1 MLCRQLPRS
10 SRNKT
15 LSESPTHVEGKILP
29 TLKLLKK
36 TPHQGSPPKQV
47 FCDQKV
53 VASVDLLLFNFDTHG
68 SGKLAKTD
76 VLFKTELWDSIS
88 KTGKKSW
95 TYQTKPYLA
104 IPVRSKKRDD
114 ILL

>member
-88 KTGKKSW
+88 KTGKSHGP
-95 TYQTKPYLA
+95 TKPN
-104 IPVRSKKRDD
+104 PT
-114 ILL
+114 